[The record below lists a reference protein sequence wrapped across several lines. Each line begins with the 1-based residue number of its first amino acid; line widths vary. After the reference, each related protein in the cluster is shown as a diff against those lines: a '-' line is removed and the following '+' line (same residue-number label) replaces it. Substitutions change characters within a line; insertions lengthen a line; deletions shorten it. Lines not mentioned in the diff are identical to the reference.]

1 MLETIIKALKK
12 GLSTQGGAPMSEE
25 AKRLAA
31 AALLVEA
38 ARRDD
43 DFADAEKAAIKSIL
57 SRHFQLNDADATAL
71 LELAVSRQKIG
82 MGEWIFTKAISD
94 GFSLDERRNVV
105 TMLWEVALSDGRV
118 HKLEATMIHQLGK
131 EIGLSPADVE
141 AAQTTAKA

>member
-43 DFADAEKAAIKSIL
+43 DFADSEKEAIRDIL
-57 SRHFQLNDADATAL
+57 SRHFQLDAGDATSL

-94 GFSLDERRNVV
+94 GFTMDERKNVV
-105 TMLWEVALSDGRV
+105 KMLWEVALSDGLV
-118 HKLEATMIHQLGK
+118 HQLEATMIHQLGK
-131 EIGLSPADVE
+131 EIGLSPADIE
-141 AAQTTAKA
+141 AAQKA